1 VAKPPPWGWLATPW
15 AMGVVRPPP
24 DRPPSFFFFFLFI
37 DLKGWLG
44 HPLRPWGWPNHPH
57 GPRGASHPLWGGSAT
72 PLFFLFL
79 FFLFIDLKGWLSH
92 PLRPWGWFGHP
103 QIGRYGGGRTT
114 PMAQGV
120 PATPYGV
127 VRPPLFFFLFF
138 LFIDLKGWLGHP
150 LRPWG
155 WFGHPQIGRSGG
167 GRTTPMAQGV
177 PATPMGVVR
186 PPLFFF
192 FFFLILIYFI
202 FKIKF
207 LKNNILLV
215 KNGAF

>member
-1 VAKPPPWGWLATPW
+1 
-15 AMGVVRPPP
+15 MGVVRPPP
-24 DRPPSFFFFFLFI
+24 DRPV
-37 DLKGWLG
+37 
-44 HPLRPWGWPNHPH
+44 WGWPNHPH

-72 PLFFLFL
+72 PLFFLF
-79 FFLFIDLKGWLSH
+79 F
-92 PLRPWGWFGHP
+92 
-103 QIGRYGGGRTT
+103 
-114 PMAQGV
+114 
-120 PATPYGV
+120 
-127 VRPPLFFFLFF
+127 
-138 LFIDLKGWLGHP
+138 FIDLKGWLGHP

-186 PPLFFF
+186 PPSFFS

-215 KNGAF
+215 KTGAF

>member
-1 VAKPPPWGWLATPW
+1 
-15 AMGVVRPPP
+15 M
-24 DRPPSFFFFFLFI
+24 
-37 DLKGWLG
+37 
-44 HPLRPWGWPNHPH
+44 
-57 GPRGASHPLWGGSAT
+57 
-72 PLFFLFL
+72 
-79 FFLFIDLKGWLSH
+79 
-92 PLRPWGWFGHP
+92 GWFGHP
-103 QIGRYGGGRTT
+103 SFFSFFSFHRLK
-114 PMAQGV
+114 GV
-120 PATPYGV
+120 A
-127 VRPPLFFFLFF
+127 RPPPWPKGCQPPPMGWFGHPSFFSFSF
-138 LFIDLKGWLGHP
+138 FIDLKGWLGHP

-155 WFGHPQIGRSGG
+155 WFGHPQIGRSGV

-215 KNGAF
+215 KNCAF